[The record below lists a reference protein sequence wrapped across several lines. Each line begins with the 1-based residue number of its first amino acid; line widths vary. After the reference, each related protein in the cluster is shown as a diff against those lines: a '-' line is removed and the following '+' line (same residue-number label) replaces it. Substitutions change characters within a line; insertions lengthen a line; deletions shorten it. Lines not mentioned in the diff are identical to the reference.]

1 MDRTSDQPQ
10 VNLSLLRSNSLKSQP
25 IEKVEGGRNRHVV
38 PCNKT
43 RGAHPY
49 GEIFA
54 KLTVAKS
61 SPMRMSWGKFGWSA
75 ALMPI
80 CTNKVKNGGR
90 DVALLMRFSHVVDE
104 M

>member
-1 MDRTSDQPQ
+1 
-10 VNLSLLRSNSLKSQP
+10 
-25 IEKVEGGRNRHVV
+25 V

-43 RGAHPY
+43 RGAHPH

-61 SPMRMSWGKFGWSA
+61 GLMRRSWGKFGWRA
-75 ALMPI
+75 ALMPL

-90 DVALLMRFSHVVDE
+90 DVALLMRFSQVVDE
-104 M
+104 T